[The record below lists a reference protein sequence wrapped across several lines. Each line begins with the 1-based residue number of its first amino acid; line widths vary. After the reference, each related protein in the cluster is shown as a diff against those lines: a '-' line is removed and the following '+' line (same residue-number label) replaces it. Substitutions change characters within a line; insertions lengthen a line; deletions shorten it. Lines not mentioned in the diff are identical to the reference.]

1 MASIQ
6 LRPSFLKLLWNG
18 GSQTGVAPVVLV
30 PLQSLVAFIRFSDR
44 IGSAFQE
51 EGRVGTTRSLKQ
63 FFREFLQKRER
74 FPDLQTTIAQR
85 TSIKTFSSY
94 VGKIHLNGAVADNA
108 TNRLKLCWSGYL
120 LSPYFVA
127 QGLRP
132 GFNYSQNQNK
142 LKKYSE
148 KGASLPTAISLREFT
163 RGTMEF

>member
-1 MASIQ
+1 MMAVKI
-6 LRPSFLKLLWNG
+6 LFVN
-18 GSQTGVAPVVLV
+18 
-30 PLQSLVAFIRFSDR
+30 RFVGKRGQR
-44 IGSAFQE
+44 ISSE
-51 EGRVGTTRSLKQ
+51 ERG
-63 FFREFLQKRER
+63 

-85 TSIKTFSSY
+85 TSINTFSSY

-120 LSPYFVA
+120 FSRYFVA

-142 LKKYSE
+142 LKKYSQ
-148 KGASLPTAISLREFT
+148 KGTSLPTAISLREFT